1 MSKEGMCQ
9 NCYSYGTVE
18 LHHIIKRSQASF
30 LKDCKLNFIDL
41 CPNCHRGNNG
51 VHNKNGSKLDKEIR
65 LSYQNKL
72 EFLLDKEYF
81 TREELKDIF
90 KINEK
95 ALDSFCKLMKSEKG
109 VFSREE
115 VLRVAMGGKIIEEC
129 EE

>member
-1 MSKEGMCQ
+1 MDYENCSM
-9 NCYSYGTVE
+9 CYSYFRLEV
-18 LHHIIKRSQASF
+18 HHIIFRSQAKF
-30 LKDCKLNFIDL
+30 LINCNLNKIKI
-41 CPNCHRGNNG
+41 CHNCHDYLH
-51 VHNKNGSKLDKEIR
+51 HNKNGYKLDKKIK
-65 LSYQNKL
+65 LDYQNKL

-81 TREELKDIF
+81 TREELNNIF

-109 VFSREE
+109 VFNRDE

>member
-1 MSKEGMCQ
+1 MSKEGTCQ
-9 NCYSYGTVE
+9 VCYSYGIVE
-18 LHHIIKRSQASF
+18 LHHIIKKSSTKF
-30 LKDCKLNFIDL
+30 LRDCSLNFIYL
-41 CPNCHRGNNG
+41 CPNCHRGTFG
-51 VHNKNGSKLDKEIR
+51 VHGKNGNKLDMGLR
-65 LSYQNKL
+65 LIYQNKI
-72 EFLLDKEYF
+72 ELLLNKEYF